1 MQDDNWQQIL
11 KIAEQKHRSCQ
22 VSSYLYGVIS
32 QKVYEMSGSL
42 EDYSKDV
49 MPVAKIYRPLRQRIY
64 GVLFHEKPTVTAVK
78 EWCVESKTVPSQPT
92 DYPVVRMPNV
102 GKLIAKHTGAC
113 KLFYSNQV
121 VMKLNE
127 YCNRWCRL
135 MKCHGH

>member
-64 GVLFHEKPTVTAVK
+64 GVLFHEKPTVMAVK
-78 EWCVESKTVPSQPT
+78 EWCVEIKTVPSQPT

-102 GKLIAKHTGAC
+102 GKLIAKHTGAF
-113 KLFYSNQV
+113 KLFCSNQV
-121 VMKLNE
+121 VTKLNE
-127 YCNRWCRL
+127 YYNKRCRL

>member
-32 QKVYEMSGSL
+32 RKIYEISGSL
-42 EDYSKDV
+42 EDYSKNIT
-49 MPVAKIYRPLRQRIY
+49 PVAKIYLPLRQRIY

-92 DYPVVRMPNV
+92 DNPVVRMRNV
-102 GKLIAKHTGAC
+102 GKLIAEHTGAF
-113 KLFYSNQV
+113 KLFV
-121 VMKLNE
+121 
-127 YCNRWCRL
+127 
-135 MKCHGH
+135 